1 MCFIMSSILHR
12 QVFADLG
19 LSLDQHMVVFIYG
32 GQPPGEWHLREEC
45 LPKGWVCVVC
55 AAGSPPG
62 GQPLPS
68 NFLLAPTDAYT
79 PDLVGSTLHSDVIN
93 RL

>member
-1 MCFIMSSILHR
+1 MV
-12 QVFADLG
+12 QVYSDLG

-32 GQPPGEWHLREEC
+32 GQPPGDWHLREEC
-45 LPKGWVCVVC
+45 LPRGWVCVVC

-62 GQPLPS
+62 GHPLPS

-79 PDLVGSTLHSDVIN
+79 PDLVRIKPLRPPKSRCILLVSECD
-93 RL
+93 